1 MSILE
6 ISLALTTIVS
16 LAISI
21 KLILLVADF
30 KIKIA
35 RAGTLVSQCLDI
47 HEKNIIQI
55 YSIISSAPR
64 DPPPRPTPTLFS
76 PLKIIPKTNPK
87 DSVVIPFRKDPK

>member
-6 ISLALTTIVS
+6 ISLALTIIVS

-21 KLILLVADF
+21 KLILLAAEF
-30 KIKIA
+30 KIKIV
-35 RAGTLVSQCLDI
+35 RAGMLVSQCLDI

-55 YSIISSAPR
+55 YSMISSTSK
-64 DPPPRPTPTLFS
+64 DPPPRPTPTLYP